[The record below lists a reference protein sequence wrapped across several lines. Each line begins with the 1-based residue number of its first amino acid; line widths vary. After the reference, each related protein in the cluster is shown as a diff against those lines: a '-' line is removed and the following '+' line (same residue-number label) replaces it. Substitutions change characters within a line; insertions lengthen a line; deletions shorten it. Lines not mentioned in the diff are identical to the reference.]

1 MGELLKVTLRD
12 HSSVIFEVDGDDRG
26 VRQVGRGEKQ
36 VRELSSSLEDRLSG
50 IHDAAVAALAELRG
64 KLEPD
69 EIRMKFGIKMT
80 AEVGAVIA
88 RTALEGNLDV
98 EMVWKARKEPAV
110 GAPPNDGALPEAASP

>member
-1 MGELLKVTLRD
+1 MAELLKVTLRD
-12 HSSVIFEVDGDDRG
+12 QGSVIFEVDGDDRG
-26 VRQVGRGEKQ
+26 VRQVGKRETQ

-50 IHDAAVAALAELRG
+50 IHDAAMAALAELRG

-69 EIRMKFGIKMT
+69 EIRLKFGIKMT

-98 EMVWKARKEPAV
+98 EMVWKARAELAG
-110 GAPPNDGALPEAASP
+110 GAQPDDGALAEAASP

>member
-1 MGELLKVTLRD
+1 MSELLRVTLRD
-12 HSSVIFEVDGDDRG
+12 QGSVIFEVDGEDRG
-26 VRQVGRGEKQ
+26 VRQVGRRETQ

-50 IHDAAVAALAELRG
+50 IHDAAVVALAELRG

-69 EIRMKFGIKMT
+69 EIRLKFGVKMT

-98 EMVWKARKEPAV
+98 EMVWKRRAGRGAGPEPD
-110 GAPPNDGALPEAASP
+110 GGALAEAASP